1 LAEILAESA
10 TAIKGGEDAIPVEQA
25 DDRPRRP
32 HLAGVRALTSLH
44 QLQPFFS
51 RASIDTFEGVY
62 NDAGVDWDA
71 IEEGLNAEIF
81 ESQ

>member
-1 LAEILAESA
+1 MDNALAIEI
-10 TAIKGGEDAIPVEQA
+10 A
-25 DDRPRRP
+25 DGTRPRRP
-32 HLAGVRALTSLH
+32 HLARVRALSSLH

-62 NDAGVDWDA
+62 SDAGVDWDA

-81 ESQ
+81 EGAE

>member
-1 LAEILAESA
+1 
-10 TAIKGGEDAIPVEQA
+10 
-25 DDRPRRP
+25 
-32 HLAGVRALTSLH
+32 VRALTSLH